1 MNLMITSVENLY
13 TAEYIAN
20 AFWNN
25 HIAKVSKITLI
36 PYLKNSEIYNVA
48 YITIQQWGESEAA
61 YNFIQ
66 RINQPDGEARL
77 VHHDEE
83 WFPVQLNTHNNGDL
97 EVGDYTTI
105 IPNQY
110 YERVY
115 NWETINAL
123 EDPEVAALV
132 KSLQPRWQEFSSN
145 RPICGL
151 YNDHY
156 NIDEAIAHLA
166 ELKEH
171 WNHACQFSDLLDEL
185 NEVEYYLESEEDRK
199 HIETE
204 IEHFEN
210 ELRIHDAVNK
220 SANVSTRTGDFGGS
234 MNGFASSKF
243 GNVKCY

>member
-1 MNLMITSVENLY
+1 MNLMITCLENLY

-48 YITIQQWGESEAA
+48 YITVQQWGESEAA

-115 NWETINAL
+115 NWESIDAKE
-123 EDPEVAALV
+123 EDDEVAALADE
-132 KSLQPRWQEFSSN
+132 LQERWQEFISD

-166 ELKEH
+166 EL
-171 WNHACQFSDLLDEL
+171 
-185 NEVEYYLESEEDRK
+185 NEQWDYAESEEDRK

-204 IEHFEN
+204 MNHFET
-210 ELRIHDAVNK
+210 ELRIHEAVNK
-220 SANVSTRTGDFGGS
+220 SANVSSRAYDFGV
-234 MNGFASSKF
+234 SSKF
-243 GNVKCY
+243 GKVKCS

>member
-25 HIAKVSKITLI
+25 RIAKVSKITLI

-48 YITIQQWGESEAA
+48 YITIQQWFETEAT

-66 RINQPDGEARL
+66 RINKQDGEARL

-83 WFPVQLNTHNNGDL
+83 WFPVQLNTHNNGEL

-115 NWETINAL
+115 NWESIEAKE
-123 EDPEVAALV
+123 EDDEDVVIAALADE
-132 KSLQPRWQEFSSN
+132 LQDRWQEFISD

-156 NIDEAIAHLA
+156 NIEEAIAHLA
-166 ELKEH
+166 EL
-171 WNHACQFSDLLDEL
+171 
-185 NEVEYYLESEEDRK
+185 NEQWDYAESEEDRK

-204 IEHFEN
+204 MVHFET
-210 ELRIHDAVNK
+210 ELRIHEAVNK
-220 SANVSTRTGDFGGS
+220 SSNVTQRAHQLVEKKHISEACSYCERQRC
-234 MNGFASSKF
+234 
-243 GNVKCY
+243 VC

>member
-25 HIAKVSKITLI
+25 NIAKVSKITLI
-36 PYLKNSEIYNVA
+36 PYLKNSEVYNVA
-48 YITIQQWGESEAA
+48 YITVQQWNETEAA

-66 RINQPDGEARL
+66 RINKPDGEARL

-97 EVGDYTTI
+97 EVGNYTTI

-115 NWETINAL
+115 NWESIDAN
-123 EDPEVAALV
+123 DDEVSVLAEEL
-132 KSLQPRWQEFSSN
+132 QEFISEH
-145 RPICGL
+145 PICGM
-151 YNDHY
+151 YNEHY

-166 ELKEH
+166 EL
-171 WNHACQFSDLLDEL
+171 
-185 NEVEYYLESEEDRK
+185 NEQWDYAESEEDRK
-199 HIETE
+199 YIE
-204 IEHFEN
+204 IEMNHFET
-210 ELRIHDAVNK
+210 ELRIHDTVNK
-220 SANVSTRTGDFGGS
+220 SNNVSSRE
-234 MNGFASSKF
+234 NKF
-243 GNVKCY
+243 GVSSYKNVNGVASFKFGKVKCS